1 MKLRAGLAIC
11 VMFLGSVAA
20 TGSAWGQGEIL
31 TAEAP
36 FRVISRANSTARTN
50 GAFSMLAA
58 DRPQLLQVPGA
69 EWLQL
74 QFSNFNLGWSTLRI
88 RDLDTGELQTFTQA
102 QLEAWEGR
110 TAMFN
115 SSRLR
120 ISVDLARNERQRV
133 FYQLEQIRVG
143 ELNSGPNT
151 DVGIESIC
159 GTDNRVASTDTR
171 VGRLV
176 PVGCTA
182 WIVGNNLFLTAGHC
196 VASGATTLQFNVPAS
211 QSNGALVNPGV
222 RDQYS
227 VVQSSIRSSNAGIGN
242 DWALF
247 RVTANTQ
254 SGLLPRQAQGRQF
267 SLANNRTPANARIT
281 GFGTDTGVTNQTNQ
295 VHTGLFSA
303 FSGTSATYAVDTTGG
318 NSGSP
323 VASSS
328 SDVAIAIHTNGG
340 CTASG
345 GVNSGTSFRNTT
357 LWNAIRNTGDAGL
370 ILNPQ

>member
-1 MKLRAGLAIC
+1 MKLRIGLAIC
-11 VMFLGSVAA
+11 VMALGSVATA
-20 TGSAWGQGEIL
+20 GSAWAQGQIL

-36 FRVISRANSTARTN
+36 FRVISRANSTTGTN

-58 DRPQLLQVPGA
+58 DRPQLVQVRGA

-74 QFSNFNLGWSTLRI
+74 QFSSFNLGWSTLRI

-120 ISVDLARNERQRV
+120 ISVDRAQNERQRV
-133 FYQLEQIRVG
+133 FYQLDQIRVG
-143 ELNSGPNT
+143 DRNDTDIVIGPQ
-151 DVGIESIC
+151 SIC
-159 GTDNRVASTDTR
+159 GTDNRVASTERR
-171 VGRLV
+171 VGRIV

-196 VASGATTLQFNVPAS
+196 VAGGRATTLQFNVPAS
-211 QSNGALVNPGV
+211 QPSGALVNPGI

-227 VVQSSIRSSNAGIGN
+227 VVQSSIVSSNAGIGS

-247 RVTANTQ
+247 RVAANTT
-254 SGLLPRQAQGRQF
+254 SGLLPRQAQGSQF
-267 SLANNRTPANARIT
+267 SLSNNRTPTNARIT

-295 VHTGLFSA
+295 IHTGPFGA
-303 FSGTSATYAVDTTGG
+303 FSGTRATYSVDTTGG

-323 VASSS
+323 VASSA

-340 CTASG
+340 CTANG
-345 GVNSGTSFRNTT
+345 GANSGTSFRNTT
-357 LWNAIRNTGDAGL
+357 LWNAIRNTGDPGL
-370 ILNPQ
+370 ILNP